1 MLDSAS
7 IGMIAAMV
15 AASAVVAAVTTL
27 FVGALSDKLGRRKAI
42 IVYGYL
48 LWGLS
53 VMVFALVRVDW
64 MAHLVG
70 PASAAYVTAV
80 LVVVLDCVMTFF
92 GSSANDAA
100 VAVAE
105 LVGGSEEAFVA
116 RMNARAAELGMEN
129 TAFKNACGLDTEGH
143 LSTARDVAVMSRAIL
158 RECPEVLHYSGIWTD
173 TLRGGETMLVNT
185 NKLLRRYEGITGLK
199 TGTTGGAGVCI
210 SASASRDGLD
220 LIAVVLGSDS
230 SAERFDSATR
240 LLDYGFANY
249 EAAPLPDLSGR
260 PLYLDVTGSDGFDVP
275 LDYSALPERLL
286 VPRGGASALTAS
298 VELPGAVPA
307 PLSRGDEVGTVTIA
321 ANGTPVGSWP
331 ICAAAGAA
339 PLDFDAAVRLML
351 ESLL

>member
-1 MLDSAS
+1 MSEPTAIFS
-7 IGMIAAMV
+7 IHDEKDEQIREILQQVYAA
-15 AASAVVAAVTTL
+15 L
-27 FVGALSDKLGRRKAI
+27 KEK
-42 IVYGYL
+42 GYNP
-48 LWGLS
+48 
-53 VMVFALVRVDW
+53 VNQ
-64 MAHLVG
+64 LVG
-70 PASAAYVTAV
+70 YILSEDPTYITTHNGARSLIRKVDRDELLDLLDELRAQLPVEIKRAQELLSARDKFVE
-80 LVVVLDCVMTFF
+80 
-92 GSSANDAA
+92 DAKRD
-100 VAVAE
+100 VERMMRQAE
-105 LVGGSEEAFVA
+105 LDAK
-116 RMNARAAELGMEN
+116 AAELGM
-129 TAFKNACGLDTEGH
+129 TGTTFKNACGLDTEGH

-260 PLYLDVTGSDGFDVP
+260 PLYLDVTGSDGLDVP